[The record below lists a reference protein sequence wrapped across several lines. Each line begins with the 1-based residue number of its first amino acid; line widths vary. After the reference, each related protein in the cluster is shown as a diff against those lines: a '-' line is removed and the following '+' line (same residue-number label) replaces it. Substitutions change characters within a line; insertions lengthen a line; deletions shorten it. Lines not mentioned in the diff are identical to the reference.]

1 MNIRVDQQTPDL
13 FGKVDKAE
21 YVDRLPPADQISNG
35 DVFII
40 RNFESRYLTHKF
52 HKYPG
57 KFTPEVPRW
66 ALDNYLSKKTGGVVL
81 DPFLGSGTT
90 LVEASMLPIKGFGV
104 DVDPLARLIAKAK
117 TTPVDPDTLRMVIAT
132 VPSEIQTSK
141 ALGEIPSIGTL
152 SHWFTPDATL
162 ELSRILGVIDR
173 YQDVSDVYDFLLVC
187 FSAIIRRASNAD
199 NQTMKTYVS
208 GTHPKTPE
216 SAIELFSAV
225 LIDYG
230 QRLEKYGTLRN
241 PSATTT
247 IINCGDAR
255 NLSEIWSQESLPS
268 VDLAIS
274 SPPYIKSV
282 DYVYNQMAELFWIGK
297 RWGLETQP
305 KQNEFKKK
313 YMGNDRPGGGQI
325 VQSGDAELSPNVERW
340 LVQIADKDPKLACV
354 ARNYFFDTVKHF
366 DTMSKLMK
374 VGARYVYVVGN
385 STLAGVAVPT
395 HELVIQCALQ
405 SGFALKLCFGY
416 EIRNKHMRF
425 PRGRNG
431 GQVAHDWVLTFELGR
446 DSYGGRN
453 SPKQ

>member
-1 MNIRVDQQTPDL
+1 MNIRVDQRTPDL
-13 FGKVDKAE
+13 FGKVDEAE

-35 DVFII
+35 DIFII

-66 ALDNYLSKKTGGVVL
+66 ALDNYLPEKASSVVL

-90 LVEASMLPIKGFGV
+90 LVEASMLPIEGFGV
-104 DVDPLARLIAKAK
+104 DVDPLARLIAKVK
-117 TTPVDPDTLRMVIAT
+117 TTPINVDTLRRVIST
-132 VPSEIQTSK
+132 VSSDIHTSK
-141 ALGEIPSIGTL
+141 ALGEIPSISTL
-152 SHWFTPDATL
+152 NHWFTPDATL
-162 ELSRILGVIDR
+162 ELSRILGVIDS
-173 YQDVSDVYDFLLVC
+173 YQDDPDIYDFLLVC

-208 GTHPKTPE
+208 GTHPKIPE
-216 SAIELFSAV
+216 SAIALFSAV
-225 LIDYG
+225 ISDYG
-230 QRLEKYGTLRN
+230 QRLEKYGKLRN

-255 NLSEIWSQESLPS
+255 NLSEIWSRDSLPP
-268 VDLAIS
+268 VDLAIT

-282 DYVYNQMAELFWIGK
+282 DYVYNQMAELFWIGR

-313 YMGNDRPGGGQI
+313 YMGNDRPGGGRTAF
-325 VQSGDAELSPNVERW
+325 SGDAELSPSIERW
-340 LVQIADKDPKLACV
+340 LSQIAGKDPKLSCV
-354 ARNYFFDTVKHF
+354 ARNYFVDTVKHF
-366 DTMSKLMK
+366 DTMAKLMN
-374 VGARYVYVVGN
+374 VGAHYVYVVGN
-385 STLAGVAVPT
+385 STLAGIAIPT
-395 HELVIQCALQ
+395 HALVVQCALQ

-431 GQVAHDWVLTFELGR
+431 GQVAHDWVLTFELGGGN
-446 DSYGGRN
+446 YGERKSSN
-453 SPKQ
+453 E